1 MKAGKQKRLK
11 TLSDRC
17 GESTQNHPD
26 CQNEMQHILPT
37 ASKRGWD
44 KGPKIFAIAH
54 VANHTYISQYK
65 HYCDTFHKLA
75 LLNQEVKLSMVMHL
89 GNGKKKKNSWN
100 LEMFYIQ
107 RHLGSVKGGI
117 QIPFLMMVLCN

>member
-44 KGPKIFAIAH
+44 KGRKIFAIAH

-65 HYCDTFHKLA
+65 HYCDTFGKW
-75 LLNQEVKLSMVMHL
+75 K
-89 GNGKKKKNSWN
+89 KKKKNSWN